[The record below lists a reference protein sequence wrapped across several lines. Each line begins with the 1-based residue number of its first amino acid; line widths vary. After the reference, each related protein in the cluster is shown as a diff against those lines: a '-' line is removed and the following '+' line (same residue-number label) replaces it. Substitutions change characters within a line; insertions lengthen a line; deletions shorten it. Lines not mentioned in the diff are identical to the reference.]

1 MLYLIVA
8 AVVVV
13 AVVAWDLR
21 RSAQQKR
28 ALAAGSGDPGD
39 TRALAVADAAARA
52 RREAAKGTAFGN
64 NQDGGHSNGMTG
76 PHRG

>member
-1 MLYLIVA
+1 MLYLAIA
-8 AVVVV
+8 AVAVV

-28 ALAAGSGDPGD
+28 ALSSGSAAPGD
-39 TRALAVADAAARA
+39 TRALGEAEAAARA

-64 NQDGGHSNGMTG
+64 NQDGGHNNGMTG